1 MITRPADLAAA
12 DGTAKLGTV
21 VAFAALNLGDF
32 LQQATTVAVTSAWPS
47 RRDRKLGMDNTRA
60 TELLIGDGG
69 ENHHPVVD
77 RERRL
82 GGCGHRL
89 GVVAAL
95 GYS

>member
-1 MITRPADLAAA
+1 
-12 DGTAKLGTV
+12 
-21 VAFAALNLGDF
+21 
-32 LQQATTVAVTSAWPS
+32 
-47 RRDRKLGMDNTRA
+47 MDNTRA

>member
-1 MITRPADLAAA
+1 MITRPADLPRQMARRSS
-12 DGTAKLGTV
+12 GRSLRLPLSISV
-21 VAFAALNLGDF
+21 ISSSRRPPLR
-32 LQQATTVAVTSAWPS
+32 VTSAWPS